1 MATGQTAAG
10 QELLDQ
16 YRPTPHAS
24 LSPFAVQRAQSTRFT
39 LQQLPQYLV
48 YLIELLCQAFSQM
61 F

>member
-16 YRPTPHAS
+16 CQPTPHAS
-24 LSPFAVQRAQSTRFT
+24 LSLFAVQRAQSTCFT
-39 LQQLPQYLV
+39 LQQVPQYLV
-48 YLIELLCQAFSQM
+48 HLTELVCQAFSQR